1 MSRLS
6 ILRVLPVLLLASSLF
21 GCGGSNANRVSGKVT
36 FAGKP
41 VPAGKIYFMPDGG
54 KNNSGATAY
63 AEIIDGFYDTSA
75 TGGQGATKG
84 PMIVAIEGIDPATA
98 GKKEKGD
105 TSGEETTKSLFPR
118 FETTVELPG
127 SAATKDFDV
136 PADAVKGP
144 KKTGPTI
151 IVP

>member
-1 MSRLS
+1 MSRLT
-6 ILRVLPVLLLASSLF
+6 ILRFLPVLLLASSLF
-21 GCGGSNANRVSGKVT
+21 GCGGSKGNRVSGKVT

-41 VPAGKIYFMPDGG
+41 VPAGKIYFMPDGS
-54 KNNSGATAY
+54 KNNSGATGY
-63 AEIIDGFYDTSA
+63 AEINDGAYDTSA
-75 TGGQGATKG
+75 TGGQGVTIGA
-84 PMIVAIEGIDPATA
+84 MIVAIEGFDPATA

-118 FETTVELPG
+118 YETTVELPG
-127 SAATKDFDV
+127 SATTKDFDV

-144 KKTGPTI
+144 KKTGPKV